1 MVCLDCQ
8 IPAPERA
15 LRKLK
20 GVALLRF
27 DRIIEIVKVGVLIVI
42 AYSLLQIGHGLMN
55 IKADVRVSDPFT
67 TFMGIQSSLDSIAN
81 SIDGK

>member
-1 MVCLDCQ
+1 
-8 IPAPERA
+8 
-15 LRKLK
+15 
-20 GVALLRF
+20 LRF

-55 IKADVRVSDPFT
+55 IKADDVRVSDPF

-81 SIDGK
+81 SIDWK

>member
-1 MVCLDCQ
+1 M
-8 IPAPERA
+8 
-15 LRKLK
+15 
-20 GVALLRF
+20 RF

-67 TFMGIQSSLDSIAN
+67 FMGIQSSLDSIAN
-81 SIDGK
+81 SIDWK

>member
-1 MVCLDCQ
+1 
-8 IPAPERA
+8 
-15 LRKLK
+15 
-20 GVALLRF
+20 LRF

-67 TFMGIQSSLDSIAN
+67 FMGIQSSLDSIAN
-81 SIDGK
+81 SIDWK

>member
-1 MVCLDCQ
+1 M
-8 IPAPERA
+8 
-15 LRKLK
+15 
-20 GVALLRF
+20 LRF

-67 TFMGIQSSLDSIAN
+67 FMGIQSSLDSIAN
-81 SIDGK
+81 SIDWK